1 MDCIQE
7 NRNNKESL
15 KETKWRTMD
24 MGEWNIKLKHNGGVY
39 GADKQSKGTLTP
51 RGKNKWLNLVFCSNA
66 SSVPRSE
73 WDGGERWV
81 VVLQRPFLSLLYRF

>member
-1 MDCIQE
+1 MVQINKVKEHSPQE
-7 NRNNKESL
+7 
-15 KETKWRTMD
+15 
-24 MGEWNIKLKHNGGVY
+24 
-39 GADKQSKGTLTP
+39 
-51 RGKNKWLNLVFCSNA
+51 GKNKWLNLVFCSYA